1 MRNYSIKELENYSGI
16 KAHTIRIW
24 EQRYNLLNPSR
35 TDTGYRY
42 YNDDDLKKLLSI
54 SVLQKAGVKISK
66 VASLS
71 KEEIKVK
78 LKTIES
84 QIQVDDSKIEL
95 SITNLLTAGLEFDQ
109 TKISEEYE
117 IIKKSF
123 STFDFMVKIIYPL
136 LERIGLM
143 WEKDD
148 MTPIQEHFISNFIRQ
163 KLIVEIDL
171 LPVSEKENYDF
182 VLVLPETE
190 THEIGLLFT
199 DYMLRAEGYKTLYL
213 GQLVPVNN
221 IIGLLNEHPIPKV
234 IAFML
239 MYPGTEKFKK
249 MVYQLANNCSKSQFY
264 WSGSSYLFSKIDL
277 PSNFTSISSIEE
289 FRRIILNK

>member
-35 TDTGYRY
+35 TDTGYRF
-42 YNDDDLKKLLSI
+42 YNDEDLKKLLSI

-71 KEEIKVK
+71 KDEINLK

-84 QIQVDDSKIEL
+84 QLQVNDSKIEL

-109 TKISEEYE
+109 TKIENEYCT
-117 IIKKSF
+117 IKKSF

-199 DYMLRAEGYKTLYL
+199 DYMLRLEGYKTLYL
-213 GQLVPVNN
+213 GQLVPINN

-249 MVYQLANNCSKSQFY
+249 MVYQLANNCSGTHFY

-277 PSNFTSISSIEE
+277 PSNFTSISSIEA
-289 FRRIILNK
+289 FRKNILNK